1 MNNLRKRRKEMGL
14 SQVELSIKGKIP
26 FHIVQRYETSPP
38 RKAIKY
44 ALQLSKALEA
54 DIEYLFHQ

>member
-1 MNNLRKRRKEMGL
+1 MGL